1 MQRPFPFSE
10 GWIYVKTRRHKCTLL
25 KMISLWLIIP
35 GFHRGLKLT
44 KRTWQYFKDHHLII
58 YEQISDNI
66 DVFCDLPSFFCTQYG
81 VWGWNDKLTF
91 TAWLA
96 VSSQRLTGNWLKMVG
111 YPSTN
116 WRDTHQLTFSTKRGL
131 LVKIIHSLG
140 LKHLWPRFVVFDARS
155 AKCSRGSARLGTIMV
170 WQRPM

>member
-1 MQRPFPFSE
+1 MYPLENNFPMTKNPQRSWVSPFYHLQTNFRHVSMPC
-10 GWIYVKTRRHKCTLL
+10 IY
-25 KMISLWLIIP
+25 
-35 GFHRGLKLT
+35 
-44 KRTWQYFKDHHLII
+44 
-58 YEQISDNI
+58 NA
-66 DVFCDLPSFFCTQYG
+66 FCDLPSFFCTQNG
-81 VWGWNDKLTF
+81 VWEWNDKLTF

-140 LKHLWPRFVVFDARS
+140 FETFVALFRGIWCE
-155 AKCSRGSARLGTIMV
+155 KCEVLQRLGTIMV

>member
-1 MQRPFPFSE
+1 M
-10 GWIYVKTRRHKCTLL
+10 KTRRHKCTLL

-35 GFHRGLKLT
+35 GYHRGLKLT

-58 YEQISDNI
+58 LNKFQCFN
-66 DVFCDLPSFFCTQYG
+66 VFCARPSFFCTQNG
-81 VWGWNDKLTF
+81 VWEWNDKLTF

-140 LKHLWPRFVVFDARS
+140 FETFVALFRGIWCE
-155 AKCSRGSARLGTIMV
+155 KCEVLQRLGTIMV